1 MIKNQ
6 KYNALTPYLQKQSRY
21 PKLITTPPHPALSLV
36 VVIPCFNEKTIL
48 QSLDA
53 LKKCKIENFAVEV
66 IVLINDAENT
76 AAQIKNQNQ
85 QTFYEADN
93 WARTNNASQLHFH
106 ILYQKNLP
114 KKHAGV
120 GLARKIGMDEAVRR
134 LESVSRANGVII
146 CFDADS
152 KCRADYFMAIA
163 KHFREKPD
171 TQAAGIPFEHPLEG
185 NEFAPEVY
193 QAILTYELHLRYFI
207 HAQKYAGFP
216 HAVQTIGSSMAVRC
230 DAYQKQGG
238 MNRRKAGEDFYFI
251 HKFTAIGKHSEIKNT
266 VVYPSPRISNRVPF
280 GTGKAVG
287 EILQQQDH
295 FKTYAPRSFED
306 LKIFLEKVEVLFTI
320 KQAQLEAFLD
330 TLPVSVR
337 KFLIQ
342 SNFESKLLEI
352 QKNSTN
358 LRNFSNRFYQWFN
371 AFLLMKF
378 VHFARDHYYPNVEIT
393 VASEWLVEQVY
404 HHESK
409 TLKEQLFFLR
419 KLDRGVNL

>member
-1 MIKNQ
+1 M
-6 KYNALTPYLQKQSRY
+6 TPYLQKQSRY
-21 PKLITTPPHPALSLV
+21 PKLIATSPHPALSLV
-36 VVIPCFNEKTIL
+36 VVIPCYSESTLL

-76 AAQIKNQNQ
+76 TAEIKAQNQ
-85 QTFYEADN
+85 QSFEEAN
-93 WARTNNASQLHFH
+93 LWAKGNNTAQLQFH

-134 LESVSRANGVII
+134 LEAINRANGVIV

-152 KCRADYFMAIA
+152 KCREGYFMAIE
-163 KHFREKPD
+163 KHFRDNPD
-171 TQAAGIPFEHPLEG
+171 TQAAGIPFEHPLAG
-185 NEFAPEVY
+185 DEFVPEVY
-193 QAILTYELHLRYFI
+193 QAILLYELHLRYFI

-251 HKFTAIGKHSEIKNT
+251 HKFTAIGKHSEIKDT
-266 VVYPSPRISNRVPF
+266 MVYPSPRISDRVPF

-287 EILQQQDH
+287 EILQQQDT
-295 FKTYAPRSFED
+295 FKTYAPQCFED
-306 LKIFLEKVEVLFTI
+306 LKIFLQKVDELFTI
-320 KQAQLEAFLD
+320 KQERLEVFLG
-330 TLPVSVR
+330 TLPVSIR
-337 KFLIQ
+337 TFLMK
-342 SNFESKLLEI
+342 SNFENKLLEI
-352 QKNSTN
+352 ERNSTN
-358 LRNFSNRFYQWFN
+358 LRNFRNRFFQWFN

-378 VHFARDHYYPNVEIT
+378 VHFARDHYYPNVEIS
-393 VASEWLVEQVY
+393 VATKWLLEKVY
-404 HHESK
+404 QNEME
-409 TLKEQLFFLR
+409 TLKARLLFLR
-419 KLDRGVNL
+419 ALDKASI